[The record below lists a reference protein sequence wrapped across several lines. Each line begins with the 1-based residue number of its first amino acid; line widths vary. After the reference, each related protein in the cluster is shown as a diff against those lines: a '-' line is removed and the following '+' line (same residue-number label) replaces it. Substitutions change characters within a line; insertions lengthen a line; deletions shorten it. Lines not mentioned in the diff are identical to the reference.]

1 VSGAY
6 FAQHVGVIWL
16 RRLIEYFLG
25 PRPPERIRGQ
35 LDPDTVREEV
45 AAVGLDV
52 VDLRHEGIRMEFFD
66 VGAVIYFLRK
76 LSWVV
81 PGFTVAEYHDKLLD
95 LHRQTQNEGSFVT
108 HSTRILIEACK
119 PG

>member
-1 VSGAY
+1 LFGALA
-6 FAQHVGVIWL
+6 FL
-16 RRLIEYFLG
+16 RRLNFAAARSPLCRSMRHG
-25 PRPPERIRGQ
+25 RCSAGGCDCANPRRVLFGCKP
-35 LDPDTVREEV
+35 
-45 AAVGLDV
+45 
-52 VDLRHEGIRMEFFD
+52 RMEFFD

-76 LSWVV
+76 LSWIV

-95 LHRQTQNEGSFVT
+95 LHRQIQNEGSFVT